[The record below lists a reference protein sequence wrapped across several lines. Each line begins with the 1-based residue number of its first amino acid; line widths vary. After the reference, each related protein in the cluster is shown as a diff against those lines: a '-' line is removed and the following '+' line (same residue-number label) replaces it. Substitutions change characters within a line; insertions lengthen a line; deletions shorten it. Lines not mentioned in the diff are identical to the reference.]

1 VSTAQVAFV
10 TALLYRPRLR
20 EEIPTVLDAMRKR
33 ADSAL
38 LKGLFVIIVLVFLFW
53 GVGTVGQNHM
63 EVAATVN
70 DHTITRREF
79 DRAYQNVNAMY
90 RNLGADL
97 SPPADMLR
105 QQAITQLIS
114 NQLMLQEAARIGL
127 EVDEGEL
134 RDSIAAMP
142 QFQQDGRFDKD
153 GYVQI
158 LQMNNLKP
166 GDFEE
171 MQRQQLLT
179 GKLQELVRRGVHVS
193 DQEMRDRYAFE
204 NERVN
209 LRVLKVP
216 SARFADQVQV
226 NEDDIRKYYEA
237 NAEHYRDPERVS
249 IQLVE
254 FRAEDFAAQ
263 VTPSEADV
271 QGYYDAHLDEY
282 KKPEEVQAR
291 HILIKVAPEASDTD
305 KAAARKQADE
315 ISAKLKAGGDFAAL
329 AKQYSQDSTA
339 QNGGDLGT
347 FGRGVMTPSFE
358 AAAFALEPGGIS
370 DVVESPFG
378 FHLIKLDGKTPERTQ
393 SLEEVKTTIVET
405 IKTQKSR
412 GAALE
417 AVQAAHERV
426 LDGEPLEKV
435 AADLKLTVQTPP
447 PFVANAFRPAISKEA
462 FATEPGEVGE
472 VVTEP
477 TAYSIFKVVER
488 IPTHVPPLE
497 KIAGIV
503 GSDVKD
509 QKAMDLAKA
518 KAEEIRAGLKTSADL
533 DAAAAKEGL
542 TVEDAKQVSRLS
554 PNVPELG
561 NLPDLSKAA
570 FLLTAEAPVAPA
582 VYPMPR
588 DVVVAV
594 LAERVPPDPA
604 QFDGGKA
611 TLANRLQTQAENA
624 ALKTFLD
631 QLKAKAKIEY
641 GQAFTGAQTAS

>member
-1 VSTAQVAFV
+1 
-10 TALLYRPRLR
+10 
-20 EEIPTVLDAMRKR
+20 VLDAMRKR
-33 ADSAL
+33 ADSVL

-53 GVGTVGQNHM
+53 GVGTVGQNQM

-70 DHTITRREF
+70 DHTITRQEF

-97 SPPADMLR
+97 TPPADMLR
-105 QQAITQLIS
+105 EQAITQLIS

-134 RDSIAAMP
+134 RDSIASMP

-153 GYVQI
+153 GYIQI

-171 MQRQQLLT
+171 LQRQQLLS

-216 SARFADQVQV
+216 ASRFYEQVQV
-226 NEDDIRKYYEA
+226 TEDDIRKYYDA
-237 NAEHYRDPERVS
+237 NPEQYRDPERVA

-263 VTPSEADV
+263 VIPSDEDV
-271 QGYYDAHLDEY
+271 QIYYDAHLDEY
-282 KKPEEVQAR
+282 KKPEEAQAR
-291 HILIKVAPEASDTD
+291 HILIKVAPDASEAD

-315 ISAKLKAGGDFAAL
+315 VLAKLKAGGDFAAL
-329 AKQYSQDSTA
+329 AKQFSQDSTA

-347 FGRGVMTPSFE
+347 FGRGVMTPTFE
-358 AAAFALEPGGIS
+358 AAAFALEPGGVS
-370 DVVESPFG
+370 EVVESPFG
-378 FHLIKLDGKTPERTQ
+378 FHIIKLDGKTPERTQ
-393 SLEEVKTTIVET
+393 SLDEVKATIVET

-412 GAALE
+412 GAALD

-435 AADLKLTVQTPP
+435 AADLKLPVQTPP
-447 PFVANAFRPAISKEA
+447 AFVANAFRPAISKEA
-462 FATEPGEVGE
+462 FATEPGEIGE
-472 VVTEP
+472 IVTEP
-477 TAYSIFKVVER
+477 TSYSIFKVVER
-488 IPTHVPPLE
+488 IPTHIQPFE
-497 KIAGIV
+497 KVAGFV
-503 GSDVKD
+503 GSDVKEH
-509 QKAMDLAKA
+509 KAMELAKA
-518 KAEEIRAGLKTSADL
+518 KAEEIRASIKTAADL
-533 DAAAAKEGL
+533 DAAAAKEQL
-542 TVEDAKQVSRLS
+542 TAQDSKQISRMS

-570 FLLTAEAPVAPA
+570 FLLTPEAPVAPT
-582 VYPMPR
+582 VYAMPR

-594 LAERVPPDPA
+594 LAERVPADPA
-604 QFDGGKA
+604 QFDSGKA

-641 GQAFTGAQTAS
+641 GQAFTGTQTAS